1 METMFVKGNSFILS
15 SCFFQ
20 LRISLTTKQKRV
32 KMIKNTIK
40 WQNMVF
46 MANFW
51 WSTCAKLL
59 YSLPKCSLKP
69 LTTLKI
75 RQKMLKMQ

>member
-15 SCFFQ
+15 RGVFQ

-32 KMIKNTIK
+32 KMIKHTIK